1 MLFPNSRLHEEDVII
16 SQLKSGQRIDH
27 FETIRLNKDGKPIA
41 IELNI
46 SPIKNVH
53 GKVIGASKVARDI
66 SEHISSHEKKEI
78 LSAIVESSDDAIISK
93 NLDSIIIS
101 WNKGAQKNIWLYRAG
116 GHRKFNN
123 HADS

>member
-101 WNKGAQKNIWLYRAG
+101 WNKGAQKKYLVIQSR
-116 GHRKFNN
+116 RP
-123 HADS
+123 SEIQ